1 MIIRKII
8 KNKMEHESIFVFL
21 LVLLLCIMLIFSA
34 ILFSTNA
41 HRIQRNEVKTSLDAI
56 AENTKNA
63 LVDNIEGNI
72 QMLENLASL
81 IGYSYPNEID
91 AQELVKREKS
101 FFEQL
106 EIVSAQSEFLRMQV
120 VDSNYKASSV
130 YSNGKVKQKSVK
142 GNEIV
147 TKALQG
153 ERGIAETVWDEEL
166 QDYTNQYAVPIYENG
181 VQKSDNKIIGVLTG
195 THLTDNIRM
204 LLNSNLKSNEKVHAH
219 IVDNKGN
226 FVVRNE
232 LYLLPKETRNIFETM
247 TLGKENIEIMKTALA
262 NEEVFYVEAEAN
274 GQVYAL
280 NNVAIGINNWNIMCV
295 VPINVLTSETIDW
308 FRVQQFIFLLFFIT
322 LLLLLF
328 YIYRM
333 MRKKNKAMY
342 ELAYIDP
349 ITGTFNRD
357 KFLKEVPKY
366 IDSSKRDAI
375 IVLSINNINQIK
387 NLYGTQKFNVL
398 LRQIGQVLKVS
409 LNQNEIFALGR
420 NERFLILTH
429 CSTEEEVY
437 KKMMPLL
444 HRIRLIRIL
453 DNQGTQAICSMG
465 VRFIT
470 HKDKKILEQRITEAC
485 MTLDSIKQWK
495 DEILFFSSKIYE
507 PEMLKSKIED
517 SMEDA
522 LKNHEFKVRL
532 QPKIDLKTGELKSA
546 EALVR
551 WIKDDGTIIFPD
563 QFIPIFEKNGF
574 CVDLDFY
581 MIEQVC
587 IQLKEWKE
595 KGYPVVPVSVNQ
607 CRLMLYEQNYVS
619 RLCDILKRWSID
631 PSLIILEITEGLVID
646 DIEKSTK
653 VLKELSD
660 NGFHISMDDFGSG
673 FSSLNSLKDL
683 PIDEV
688 KLDRVFLSTIDRE
701 NEEKRDLIMK
711 NIIHLVKELKMKT
724 VVEGIETIEQE
735 QLVRSMGCDMGQGYY
750 YDKPLSLE
758 EFSNKYYN

>member
-21 LVLLLCIMLIFSA
+21 LVLLLCIMLIFSE
-34 ILFSTNA
+34 ILFSTNS

-130 YSNGKVKQKSVK
+130 YSNGKVKQKSAK

-219 IVDNKGN
+219 IIDNKGN

-232 LYLLPKETRNIFETM
+232 LYLLPKDSRNIFETM
-247 TLGKENIEIMKTALA
+247 TLGKENIEVMKNALA
-262 NEEVFYVEAEAN
+262 NEEVFFVEVEAN

-280 NNVAIGINNWNIMCV
+280 NNIAIGINNWNIMCV
-295 VPINVLTSETIDW
+295 VPIDVLTSETINW
-308 FRVQQFIFLLFFIT
+308 FQAQQLIFLLFFIT

-333 MRKKNKAMY
+333 MQKKNKAMY

-349 ITGTFNRD
+349 ITETFNRD

-366 IDSSKRDAI
+366 IDSSKKDAI
-375 IVLSINNINQIK
+375 IVLSINNTNQIK
-387 NLYGTQKFNVL
+387 NLYGIEKFNVL
-398 LRQIGQVLKVS
+398 LKQIGQILKVS
-409 LNQNEIFALGR
+409 LNQDEIFALGR
-420 NERFLILTH
+420 NEKFLILTH
-429 CSTEEEVY
+429 CSNEEEVY
-437 KKMMPLL
+437 KKMSPLL
-444 HRIRLIRIL
+444 HRIHLIRIL
-453 DNQGTQAICSMG
+453 DNQGTQAMCSMG

-470 HKDKKILEQRITEAC
+470 YTDKKIWRKKLQRLA
-485 MTLDSIKQWK
+485 
-495 DEILFFSSKIYE
+495 
-507 PEMLKSKIED
+507 
-517 SMEDA
+517 
-522 LKNHEFKVRL
+522 
-532 QPKIDLKTGELKSA
+532 
-546 EALVR
+546 
-551 WIKDDGTIIFPD
+551 
-563 QFIPIFEKNGF
+563 
-574 CVDLDFY
+574 
-581 MIEQVC
+581 
-587 IQLKEWKE
+587 
-595 KGYPVVPVSVNQ
+595 
-607 CRLMLYEQNYVS
+607 
-619 RLCDILKRWSID
+619 
-631 PSLIILEITEGLVID
+631 
-646 DIEKSTK
+646 
-653 VLKELSD
+653 
-660 NGFHISMDDFGSG
+660 
-673 FSSLNSLKDL
+673 
-683 PIDEV
+683 
-688 KLDRVFLSTIDRE
+688 
-701 NEEKRDLIMK
+701 
-711 NIIHLVKELKMKT
+711 
-724 VVEGIETIEQE
+724 
-735 QLVRSMGCDMGQGYY
+735 
-750 YDKPLSLE
+750 
-758 EFSNKYYN
+758 